1 MNLFEA
7 MKVFVKVAELGSL
20 SGAARALGLSNPS
33 VSRHIADLEQYLQA
47 RLLNR
52 STRRL
57 SLTDTGSA
65 YLERSKQVLFDL
77 EQATLA
83 AGMHAA
89 KPSGV
94 LRLNAPVSF
103 SVSHLGRVL
112 PLYAQRYPNVA
123 LDVTLSDR
131 IVDLIEEGFDLAI
144 RIGRLQ
150 DSNLVTR
157 KIAPARLLLCASPA
171 YLEQHGTPQQ
181 PSDLERHTCLTYAYS
196 MPGDEWRLQRD
207 GKTHTV
213 RIKGGLH
220 CNNGDLLRAAALGGM
235 GIIRQPTFIIGDD
248 IRNGRLVPLLTD
260 YHGPELAIHAV
271 YPSRQH
277 LSAKVRTFVDFLA
290 EQFGDAPDWD
300 RDLPLS

>member
-7 MKVFVKVAELGSL
+7 MKVFVKVTETGSL
-20 SGAARALGLSNPS
+20 SGAARILNLSNPS
-33 VSRHIADLEQYLQA
+33 VTRHIADLEEYLGA

-65 YLERSKQVLFDL
+65 YLERCKQVLADL

-89 KPSGV
+89 NPSGV
-94 LRLNAPVSF
+94 LRINAPVSF
-103 SVSHLGRVL
+103 SVNHLGGLL
-112 PLYAQRYPNVA
+112 PLYAQRYPNVE

-131 IVDLIEEGFDLAI
+131 IVDLVEEGFDLAI

-150 DSNLVTR
+150 NSSLVMR
-157 KIAPARLLLCASPA
+157 KLAPAHMLTCAAPA
-171 YLEQHGTPQQ
+171 YLAQHGTPQH
-181 PSDLERHTCLTYAYS
+181 PDDLARHTCLTYAYTLR
-196 MPGDEWRLQRD
+196 DNEWRLQRD

-213 RIKGGLH
+213 RVSGGLH
-220 CNNGDLLRAAALGGM
+220 CNNGDLLLAAAVGGM
-235 GIIRQPTFIIGDD
+235 GVIREPTFIIGDA
-248 IRNGRLVPLLTD
+248 IRDGRLVPILTD
-260 YHGPELAIHAV
+260 YHGDALAIHAV

-290 EQFGDAPDWD
+290 QQFGEVPAWD
-300 RDLPLS
+300 HALPI

>member
-7 MKVFVKVAELGSL
+7 MKVFVKVTETGSL
-20 SGAARALGLSNPS
+20 SGAARILNLSNPS
-33 VSRHIADLEQYLQA
+33 VTRHIADLEEYLGA

-65 YLERSKQVLFDL
+65 YLERCKQVLADL

-89 KPSGV
+89 NPSGV
-94 LRLNAPVSF
+94 LRINAPVSF
-103 SVSHLGRVL
+103 SVNHLGVLL
-112 PLYAQRYPNVA
+112 PLYAQRYPNVE

-131 IVDLIEEGFDLAI
+131 IVDLVEEGFDLAI

-150 DSNLVTR
+150 NSSLVMR
-157 KIAPARLLLCASPA
+157 KLAPAHVLTCAAPA
-171 YLEQHGTPQQ
+171 YLAQHGMPQH
-181 PSDLERHTCLTYAYS
+181 PDDLARHTCLTYAYTL
-196 MPGDEWRLQRD
+196 PDNEWRLQRD
-207 GKTHTV
+207 GKIHTV
-213 RIKGGLH
+213 RISGGLH
-220 CNNGDLLRAAALGGM
+220 CNNGDLLLAAAVAGM
-235 GIIRQPTFIIGDD
+235 GVIRQPTFIIGDA
-248 IRNGRLVPLLTD
+248 IRDGRLVPILTD
-260 YHGPELAIHAV
+260 YHGDALAIHAV

-290 EQFGDAPDWD
+290 QQFGEAPAWD
-300 RDLPLS
+300 RTLPI

>member
-7 MKVFVKVAELGSL
+7 MKVFVKVTETGSL
-20 SGAARALGLSNPS
+20 SGAARILNLSNPS
-33 VSRHIADLEQYLQA
+33 VTRHIAELEEYLGA

-57 SLTDTGSA
+57 SLTDTGGA
-65 YLERSKQVLFDL
+65 YLERCKQLLADL

-89 KPSGV
+89 NPSGV
-94 LRLNAPVSF
+94 LRVNAPVSF
-103 SVSHLGRVL
+103 SVSHLGRLL
-112 PLYAQRYPNVA
+112 PLYAQRYPNVE

-131 IVDLIEEGFDLAI
+131 IVDLVEEGFDLAI

-150 DSNLVTR
+150 NSSLVMR
-157 KIAPARLLLCASPA
+157 KLATAHVLTCAAPA
-171 YLEQHGTPQQ
+171 YLEQHGVPQH
-181 PSDLERHTCLTYAYS
+181 PDDLARHACLTYAYTL
-196 MPGDEWRLQRD
+196 PDNEWRLKRD

-213 RIKGGLH
+213 RISGGLH
-220 CNNGDLLRAAALGGM
+220 CNNGDLLLAAAIAGM
-235 GIIRQPTFIIGDD
+235 GVIRQPTFIIGDA
-248 IRNGRLVPLLTD
+248 IRDGRLLPILTD
-260 YHGPELAIHAV
+260 YHGDELAIHAV

-290 EQFGDAPDWD
+290 QQFGEVPAWD
-300 RDLPLS
+300 RALPI

>member
-7 MKVFVKVAELGSL
+7 MKVFVKVTETGSL
-20 SGAARALGLSNPS
+20 SGAARILNLSNPS
-33 VSRHIADLEQYLQA
+33 VTRHIAELEEYLGA

-65 YLERSKQVLFDL
+65 YLERCKQLLADL

-89 KPSGV
+89 NPSGV
-94 LRLNAPVSF
+94 LRINAPVSF
-103 SVSHLGRVL
+103 SVNHLGQLL
-112 PLYAQRYPNVA
+112 PLYAQRYPNVE

-131 IVDLIEEGFDLAI
+131 IVDLVEEGFDLAI

-150 DSNLVTR
+150 SSSLVMR
-157 KIAPARLLLCASPA
+157 KLATAHVLTCAAPA
-171 YLEQHGTPQQ
+171 YLEQHGVPQHLD
-181 PSDLERHTCLTYAYS
+181 DLARHACLTYAYTL
-196 MPGDEWRLQRD
+196 PDNEWRLHRN

-213 RIKGGLH
+213 RINGGLH
-220 CNNGDLLRAAALGGM
+220 CNNGDLLLAAAVAGM
-235 GIIRQPTFIIGDD
+235 GVIRQPTFIIGDA
-248 IRNGRLVPLLTD
+248 IRDGRLQPILTD
-260 YHGPELAIHAV
+260 YHGDELAIHAV

-290 EQFGDAPDWD
+290 QQFGEVPAWD
-300 RDLPLS
+300 RALPI

>member
-7 MKVFVKVAELGSL
+7 MKVFVKVTETGSL
-20 SGAARALGLSNPS
+20 SGAARILNLSNPS
-33 VSRHIADLEQYLQA
+33 VTRHIADLEEYLGA

-65 YLERSKQVLFDL
+65 YLERCKQVLADL

-89 KPSGV
+89 NPSGV
-94 LRLNAPVSF
+94 LRINAPVSF
-103 SVSHLGRVL
+103 SVNHLGGLL
-112 PLYAQRYPNVA
+112 PLYAQRYPNVE

-131 IVDLIEEGFDLAI
+131 IVDLVEEGFDLAI

-150 DSNLVTR
+150 NSSLVMR
-157 KIAPARLLLCASPA
+157 KLAPAHVLTCAAPA
-171 YLEQHGTPQQ
+171 YLAQHGTPLH
-181 PSDLERHTCLTYAYS
+181 PDDLVRHTCLTYAYTLR
-196 MPGDEWRLQRD
+196 DNEWRLQRD

-213 RIKGGLH
+213 RVSGGLH
-220 CNNGDLLRAAALGGM
+220 CNNGDLLLAAAVGGM
-235 GIIRQPTFIIGDD
+235 GVIRQPTFIIGDA
-248 IRNGRLVPLLTD
+248 IRDGRLVPILTD
-260 YHGPELAIHAV
+260 YHGDALAIHAV

-290 EQFGDAPDWD
+290 QQFGEVPAWD
-300 RDLPLS
+300 HALPI

>member
-7 MKVFVKVAELGSL
+7 MKVFVKVTESGSL
-20 SGAARALGLSNPS
+20 SGAARILNLSNPS
-33 VSRHIADLEQYLQA
+33 VTRHIAELEEYLGA

-65 YLERSKQVLFDL
+65 YLERCKQLLADL

-89 KPSGV
+89 NPGGV
-94 LRLNAPVSF
+94 LRINAPVSF
-103 SVSHLGRVL
+103 SVNHLGQLL
-112 PLYAQRYPNVA
+112 PLYAQRYPNVE

-131 IVDLIEEGFDLAI
+131 VVDLVEEGFDLAI

-150 DSNLVTR
+150 NSSLVMR
-157 KIAPARLLLCASPA
+157 KLATAHVLTCAAPA
-171 YLEQHGTPQQ
+171 YLERHGVPQHPD
-181 PSDLERHTCLTYAYS
+181 DLARHACLTYAYTL
-196 MPGDEWRLQRD
+196 PDNEWRLQRD

-213 RIKGGLH
+213 RINGGLH
-220 CNNGDLLRAAALGGM
+220 CNNGDLLLAAAVAGM
-235 GIIRQPTFIIGDD
+235 GVIRQPTFIIGDA
-248 IRNGRLVPLLTD
+248 IRDGRLLPILTD
-260 YHGPELAIHAV
+260 YHGDELAIHAV

-290 EQFGDAPDWD
+290 QQFGEVPAWD
-300 RDLPLS
+300 RALPI